1 MQENHGMAIR
11 IARFFPV
18 DFVNV
23 GYAQKAAISWFLNR
37 MHDLS
42 PLSDEYVDCNTL
54 PSDFSDGLHR
64 FIATNGVKYHF
75 FDRIIYV

>member
-1 MQENHGMAIR
+1 
-11 IARFFPV
+11 
-18 DFVNV
+18 
-23 GYAQKAAISWFLNR
+23 
-37 MHDLS
+37 MHELS

-75 FDRIIYV
+75 FDRIIYG